1 MCAILSVVLYTSV
14 WYTCGNPLLRK
25 QGGIS
30 MENKLHRKYGLF
42 TAICMVVGIVIGS
55 GVFFKAQD
63 ILAMPGIDLP
73 LGIIAWLIGGAIMLV
88 CLLAFSFMGQKYE
101 KVNGLVDY
109 AETTVGP
116 MYGYYIGWFCSTIY
130 YPAMTSALAWLSARY
145 TLEFVIGAFP
155 DFPMLIPAA
164 EGGCVF
170 GPECLAL
177 TLFYLCA
184 CYAINVL
191 SPKLAGKFQVS
202 TTIIKMIP
210 LALMA
215 VVGVIAGLTSGLLME
230 NFAAPPVE
238 AAAAGTNPLFAA
250 VCATAF
256 AYEGWII
263 ATAMNAEIKDSKKNL
278 PKALILGGI
287 VIVATYVL
295 YFVGVAGG
303 ATTAE
308 LKASGTTVAFN
319 NIFGSVLGSILKLF
333 VAISCLGTTNGLMM
347 ASSRSLYALS
357 ARGQGPNPDIYGQV
371 DPKTNM
377 PNNASILSLVIISAW
392 FVYFFLSNL
401 AGTWTGAF
409 VFDSSELPII
419 TIYLMYIPMFIQWM
433 RKEKEQNVLRRFILP
448 ILALCGSIFM
458 VVACIIGHQWGCLWY
473 LIVFAVIMAI
483 GTLFRKKR

>member
-1 MCAILSVVLYTSV
+1 
-14 WYTCGNPLLRK
+14 
-25 QGGIS
+25 

-55 GVFFKAQD
+55 GVFFKAQN
-63 ILAMPGIDLP
+63 ILEMPGIDLT

-109 AETTVGP
+109 AEATVGP
-116 MYGYYIGWFCSTIY
+116 NYGYFMGWFSSTIY
-130 YPAMTSALAWLSARY
+130 YPAMTSVLAWLSARY
-145 TLEFVIGAFP
+145 TLEFITSAFP
-155 DFPMLIPAA
+155 GFPLLIAV
-164 EGGCVF
+164 ENGGCAV

-177 TLFYLCA
+177 TLFYLCG
-184 CYAINVL
+184 CYAVNVL
-191 SPKLAGKFQVS
+191 SPKLAGKLQVS
-202 TTIIKMIP
+202 TTVIKMIP
-210 LALMA
+210 LGLMS
-215 VVGVIAGLTSGLLME
+215 VVGVIAGLASGLLVE
-230 NFAAPPVE
+230 NFSAPPTTAPVN
-238 AAAAGTNPLFAA
+238 GTSPLFAA

-278 PKALILGGI
+278 PKALVLGGI

-303 ATTAE
+303 ATTAD
-308 LKASGTTVAFN
+308 LTKTGTTVAFN
-319 NIFGSVLGSILKLF
+319 NVFGPVLGNILKLF

-347 ASSRSLYALS
+347 ASSRSLYALA
-357 ARGQGPNPDIYGQV
+357 ARRQGPSPDVYGQV
-371 DPKTNM
+371 DERTNM
-377 PNNASILSLVIISAW
+377 PNNASVLSLVIIAAW

-401 AGTWTGAF
+401 AQTWTGPF

-419 TIYLMYIPMFIQWM
+419 TIYLMYLPMFIQWM
-433 RKEKEQNVLRRFILP
+433 RKEKEQTPLRRFIMP
-448 ILALCGSIFM
+448 ILALCGSVFM
-458 VVACIIGHQWGCLWY
+458 VVACIIGHGIGCLWY

-483 GTLFRKKR
+483 GALFRKKR